1 MPALRRRIG
10 IIQFNVFR
18 HMHTIKRAADNGRI
32 TTELYCDAKTGQ
44 YDSVVRWGKRM
55 DEDRDMSDPA
65 VMDGLRRQQAALAN
79 FGTFAF
85 HEPELGKILTE
96 AARVCA
102 ECLHVP
108 FAKICRY
115 RDEQKDLLVVAG
127 CGWKA
132 GVIGNVISKADE
144 SSTQGRA
151 FVTGKPVILEDVGKN
166 ASFVLPPFYAE
177 HKIVST
183 ADVLIKGKTGS
194 WGVLEVDSPDPREFS
209 EHDIVFMTGFA
220 NVVAEAVANTER
232 TAAMQ
237 SAIESMKHLI
247 VEKDALL
254 GERAGRELKVHELQM
269 ELIHVSRLNAMGQM
283 TAAIAHE
290 LNQPLAAITNYIGA
304 AKMSLDAKKVD
315 AGVVERLKELIG
327 KVQRQTLRAGSIIK
341 NLKDVVEKRESH
353 RFEANIADVVRDSLA
368 MVLYDAT
375 DSNITAN
382 FSFDTAIPNVLIDK
396 VQIQQILINLI
407 RNSVEAMHDSKE
419 RTLTLSTVPGDPGF
433 ANVMVR
439 DTGPG
444 LSSEVVQRLFQPFN
458 TTKSSGMGLGLMVCQ
473 TLAEANGGRI
483 WHLDDKLKG
492 TCFCLSLPLA
502 KVSALRPAAE

>member
-1 MPALRRRIG
+1 M
-10 IIQFNVFR
+10 
-18 HMHTIKRAADNGRI
+18 
-32 TTELYCDAKTGQ
+32 
-44 YDSVVRWGKRM
+44 
-55 DEDRDMSDPA
+55 DRDRVMNDPA

-79 FGTFAF
+79 FGTFSF
-85 HEPELGKILTE
+85 HEPDLSKILTE

-102 ECLHVP
+102 ECLLVP

-132 GVIGNVISKADE
+132 GVVGNVVSKADAT
-144 SSTQGRA
+144 STQGRA
-151 FVTGKPVILEDVGKN
+151 FVTGQPVILEDVRKN

-183 ADVLIKGKTGS
+183 ADVLIKGKSGP
-194 WGVLEVDSPDPREFS
+194 WGVLEVDSAEAREFND
-209 EHDIVFMTGFA
+209 HDVIFLTGFA
-220 NVVAEAVANTER
+220 NVVAEAVATAER

-237 SAIESMKHLI
+237 NAIESMKHLI

-254 GERAGRELKVHELQM
+254 SERASRELKVHELQV
-269 ELIHVSRLNAMGQM
+269 ELVHVSRLNAMGQM

-290 LNQPLAAITNYIGA
+290 LNQPLAAIANYVGA
-304 AKMSLDAKKVD
+304 AKISLDANEVD
-315 AGVVERLKELIG
+315 SSAILRLKGLIG
-327 KVQRQTLRAGSIIK
+327 KVQNQTLRAGSIIK
-341 NLKDVVEKRESH
+341 NLKDVVEKRESC
-353 RFEANIADVVRDSLA
+353 RLEVNIEDVVRDSLA

-375 DSNITAN
+375 DSHITLN
-382 FSFDTAIPNVLIDK
+382 FYLDSAIAKVLIDK

-419 RTLTLSTVPGDPGF
+419 RTLTLTTVLGETGF
-433 ANVMVR
+433 ANVLVR

-444 LSSEVVQRLFQPFN
+444 LSREVLERLFQPFN
-458 TTKSSGMGLGLMVCQ
+458 TTKASGMGLGLMVCQ

-483 WHLDDKLKG
+483 WHLEDQAKG

-502 KVSALRPAAE
+502 QPQASEARPAAQ

>member
-1 MPALRRRIG
+1 M
-10 IIQFNVFR
+10 
-18 HMHTIKRAADNGRI
+18 
-32 TTELYCDAKTGQ
+32 ELYRYANTRLHNF
-44 YDSVVRWGKRM
+44 VVRWGMRM
-55 DEDRDMSDPA
+55 DKDCVMSEPA

-85 HEPELGKILTE
+85 HEPDLEKILTE

-102 ECLHVP
+102 ECLLIP

-115 RDEQKDLLVVAG
+115 RPEQNDLLVVAG

-132 GVIGNVISKADE
+132 GVVGNVISKADE
-144 SSTQGRA
+144 TSTQGRA
-151 FVTGKPVILEDVGKN
+151 FVTGKPVILEDISKN

-183 ADVLIKGKTGS
+183 ADVLIKGKSGP
-194 WGVLEVDSPDPREFS
+194 WGVLEVDSAEQREFS
-209 EHDIVFMTGFA
+209 EHDVVFMTGFA
-220 NVVAEAVANTER
+220 NVVAEAVATTER

-247 VEKDALL
+247 AEKDALL
-254 GERAGRELKVHELQM
+254 SERATRELKMHELQM
-269 ELIHVSRLNAMGQM
+269 ELIHLSRLNAMGQM

-290 LNQPLAAITNYIGA
+290 LNQPLAAIANYVGA
-304 AKMSLDAKKVD
+304 AEVSLEAKQVD
-315 AGVVERLKELIG
+315 AGAILRFKDLIG
-327 KVQRQTLRAGSIIK
+327 KVRLQTLRAGNIIK
-341 NLKDVVEKRESH
+341 NLKNVVEKREAS
-353 RFEANIADVVRDSLA
+353 RLEVTLESVVRDSLA

-375 DSNITAN
+375 DSNITTN
-382 FSFDTAIPNVLIDK
+382 FKFDTAIPEVLIDK

-407 RNSVEAMHDSKE
+407 RNSIEAMRDSKE
-419 RTLTLSTVPGDPGF
+419 RTLTLTTVLGDAGF
-433 ANVMVR
+433 ATVMVR

-444 LSSEVVQRLFQPFN
+444 LSPDVSKRLFQPFN
-458 TTKSSGMGLGLMVCQ
+458 TTKANGMGLGLMVCQ

-483 WHLDDKLKG
+483 WHLEDKAKG

-502 KVSALRPAAE
+502 EPKANPLYPVAA

>member
-1 MPALRRRIG
+1 M
-10 IIQFNVFR
+10 
-18 HMHTIKRAADNGRI
+18 
-32 TTELYCDAKTGQ
+32 ELYCDANRGLHNF
-44 YDSVVRWGKRM
+44 VVQFGKAKRM
-55 DEDRDMSDPA
+55 DEDGVMSEPA

-85 HEPELGKILTE
+85 HEPDLGKILTE

-102 ECLHVP
+102 ECLHSP

-127 CGWKA
+127 CGWRE
-132 GVIGNVISKADE
+132 GVVGNVISKADE

-151 FVTGKPVILEDVGKN
+151 FVTGKPVILEDIGKN

-183 ADVLIKGKTGS
+183 ADVLIKGKTGL
-194 WGVLEVDSPDPREFS
+194 WGVLEVDSAERREFS
-209 EHDIVFMTGFA
+209 EHDVVFLTGFA
-220 NVVAEAVANTER
+220 NVVAEAVATTER

-254 GERAGRELKVHELQM
+254 RERADRELKVHELQM
-269 ELIHVSRLNAMGQM
+269 ELVHLSRLNAMGQM

-290 LNQPLAAITNYIGA
+290 LNQPLAAITNYVGA
-304 AKMSLDAKKVD
+304 AELSLDAKQVD
-315 AGVVERLKELIG
+315 SGVILRLKELIG
-327 KVQRQTLRAGSIIK
+327 KVRRQTLRAGSIIK
-341 NLKDVVEKRESH
+341 NLKNVVEKRESS
-353 RFEANIADVVRDSLA
+353 RLEVTIEDVVRDSLA

-375 DSNITAN
+375 DSNITTN
-382 FSFDTAIPNVLIDK
+382 FEFDTAIPEVLIDK

-407 RNSVEAMHDSKE
+407 RNSIEAMRDSKE
-419 RTLTLSTVPGDPGF
+419 RTLTLSTVRGDAGF

-444 LSSEVVQRLFQPFN
+444 LSPDVLQRLFQPFN
-458 TTKSSGMGLGLMVCQ
+458 TTKASGMGLGLMVCQ

-483 WHLDDKLKG
+483 WHVEDKVKG

-502 KVSALRPAAE
+502 QPQGNTLRPAAE

>member
-1 MPALRRRIG
+1 
-10 IIQFNVFR
+10 
-18 HMHTIKRAADNGRI
+18 
-32 TTELYCDAKTGQ
+32 
-44 YDSVVRWGKRM
+44 M

-85 HEPELGKILTE
+85 HEPDLGKILTE

-102 ECLHVP
+102 ECLHIP

-115 RDEQKDLLVVAG
+115 REEQKDLLVVAG
-127 CGWKA
+127 CGWRE
-132 GVIGNVISKADE
+132 GVVGNVISKADE

-151 FVTGKPVILEDVGKN
+151 FVTGKPV
-166 ASFVLPPFYAE
+166 
-177 HKIVST
+177 
-183 ADVLIKGKTGS
+183 KGKTGP
-194 WGVLEVDSPDPREFS
+194 WGVLEVDSSEQREFS
-209 EHDIVFMTGFA
+209 EHDVVFLTGFA
-220 NVVAEAVANTER
+220 NVVAEAVATTER

-254 GERAGRELKVHELQM
+254 SERAARELKMHELQM
-269 ELIHVSRLNAMGQM
+269 ELIHLSRLNAMGQM

-290 LNQPLAAITNYIGA
+290 LNQPLAAIANYVGA
-304 AKMSLDAKKVD
+304 AELSLDAKQVD
-315 AGVVERLKELIG
+315 SDAILQLKELIG
-327 KVQRQTLRAGSIIK
+327 KVRRQTLRAGSIIK
-341 NLKDVVEKRESH
+341 NLKNVVEKRESS
-353 RFEANIADVVRDSLA
+353 RLEVTIEDVVRDSLA

-375 DSNITAN
+375 DSNITMT
-382 FSFDTAIPNVLIDK
+382 FEFDDAIPKVLIDK
-396 VQIQQILINLI
+396 VQIQQILVNLI
-407 RNSVEAMHDSKE
+407 RNSIEAMRDSKE
-419 RTLTLSTVPGDPGF
+419 RTLTLTTVWGDAGF

-444 LSSEVVQRLFQPFN
+444 LSPDVLQRLFQPFN
-458 TTKSSGMGLGLMVCQ
+458 TTKASGMGLGLMVCQ

-483 WHLDDKLKG
+483 WHVEDKGKG

-502 KVSALRPAAE
+502 QPQGNTLRPAAE

>member
-1 MPALRRRIG
+1 
-10 IIQFNVFR
+10 
-18 HMHTIKRAADNGRI
+18 
-32 TTELYCDAKTGQ
+32 
-44 YDSVVRWGKRM
+44 M
-55 DEDRDMSDPA
+55 DEHGAMSEPA

-85 HEPELGKILTE
+85 HEPELEKILTE

-102 ECLHVP
+102 ECLHIP

-127 CGWKA
+127 CGWKP
-132 GVIGNVISKADE
+132 GVVGNVVSKADE

-151 FVTGKPVILEDVGKN
+151 FVTGKPVILEDITKN
-166 ASFVLPPFYAE
+166 ASFVLPAFYAE

-183 ADVLIKGKTGS
+183 ADVLIKGKTGP
-194 WGVLEVDSPDPREFS
+194 WGVLEVDSADPREFS
-209 EHDIVFMTGFA
+209 EHDVVFLTGFA
-220 NVVAEAVANTER
+220 NVVAEAVATTER

-237 SAIESMKHLI
+237 SAIEKMKLLI
-247 VEKDALL
+247 LEKDVLIS
-254 GERAGRELKVHELQM
+254 ERASRERKVHELQM
-269 ELIHVSRLNAMGQM
+269 ELVHVSRLNAMGQM

-290 LNQPLAAITNYIGA
+290 LNQPLAAITNYLGA
-304 AKMSLDAKKVD
+304 AKISLDAKKVD
-315 AGVVERLKELIG
+315 SGVVLRLKELIG
-327 KVQRQTLRAGSIIK
+327 KVQSQTLRAGSIIK

-353 RFEANIADVVRDSLA
+353 RLAANIEDVVRDSLA

-375 DSNITAN
+375 DGNITSK
-382 FSFDTAIPNVLIDK
+382 FVFDSAIGEVLIDK

-407 RNSVEAMHDSKE
+407 RNSIEAMRDSKE
-419 RTLTLSTVPGDPGF
+419 RTLTLTTALGDAGF

-444 LSSEVVQRLFQPFN
+444 LSPDVLQRLFQPFN
-458 TTKSSGMGLGLMVCQ
+458 TTKPSGMGLGLMVSQ
-473 TLAEANGGRI
+473 TLAEAKGGRI
-483 WHLDDKLKG
+483 WRLEDKLKG

-502 KVSALRPAAE
+502 QPQGSALRPAAE